1 MQKLVIKGI
10 VFEYEAAEE
19 LPVGEQELVRQAR
32 ESALGAYAPYSG
44 FRVGAAL
51 MLDNG
56 EIITGNNQENACYPS
71 GNCAERVALFYANS
85 RFPDSAVTTMAIAAI
100 MKDGEPTGHPVYP
113 CGACRQVIMEAE
125 IRYGRAQR
133 LLFTGKNKIHAV
145 NSIKDILPLWFD
157 KNSLFT
163 GRL

>member
-10 VFEYEAAEE
+10 VFEYESADE
-19 LPVGEQELVRQAR
+19 LPLREQKLVRQAR
-32 ESALGAYAPYSG
+32 DSALGAYTPYSG
-44 FRVGAAL
+44 FRVGVAL

-85 RFPDSAVTTMAIAAI
+85 RFPDSAVITMAVAAI
-100 MKDGEPTGHPVYP
+100 MKDGEPTRHPVYP
-113 CGACRQVIMEAE
+113 CGACRQVIMESE
-125 IRYGRAQR
+125 IRYGRGQR
-133 LLFTGKNKIHAV
+133 LIFTGRDKIHVV
-145 NSIKDILPLWFD
+145 NSIRDILPLGFD
-157 KNSLFT
+157 QGSLFN